1 MTRFVRCAV
10 ILCVL
15 SGLALTGCATWAEAQ
30 QKAVRWNYPHAA
42 SETMTQSGQDHAQ
55 AISRYAAHD
64 ARALVEDLDLLFQTE
79 RSTRLTRWH
88 DR

>member
-1 MTRFVRCAV
+1 MTRFARCVV

-15 SGLALTGCATWAEAQ
+15 SGLALTGCASWARAQ
-30 QKAVRWNYPHAA
+30 QNALRWNYPHAA
-42 SETMTQSGQDHAQ
+42 GETLTQSGPDHAQ
-55 AISRYAAHD
+55 AVSRYVAHD
-64 ARALVEDLDLLFQTE
+64 ARALVEDLDLLFLTE